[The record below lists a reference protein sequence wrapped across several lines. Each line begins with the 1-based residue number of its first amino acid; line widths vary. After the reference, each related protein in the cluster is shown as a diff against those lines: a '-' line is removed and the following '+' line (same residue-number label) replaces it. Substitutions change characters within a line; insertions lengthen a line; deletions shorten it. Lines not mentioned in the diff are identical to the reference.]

1 MGVNVV
7 DSNLFKENL
16 KKYYNTEADLR
27 NKYIMEEWKI
37 RIRGN
42 FYNLIKSENKITLLE
57 LGAGAGYDSQF
68 FLNNGLNVVAT
79 DISSEMVKSCKE
91 KGIEAYELDFYNL
104 SKLSKR
110 FDCIWA
116 MNTLLHVPKADL
128 PKVLNEINSVLNEN
142 GLFYMGVWGGED
154 FEKEYVKAEVSSTPR
169 FFSYHSE
176 IELKTTLDKHFHLV
190 SFDQFDVEK
199 EDKTKDTFQSIIMRK
214 M

>member
-1 MGVNVV
+1 MDTNIVK
-7 DSNLFKENL
+7 LNL
-16 KKYYNTEADLR
+16 KEFYNQEAELR
-27 NKYIMEEWKI
+27 NLSEKQEWKKNQ
-37 RIRGN
+37 RDQ
-42 FYNLIKSENKITLLE
+42 FLSYVKSENKNSLLE
-57 LGAGAGYDSQF
+57 IGAGTGDDSQF
-68 FLNNGLNVVAT
+68 FMNSGLSVVAV
-79 DISSEMVKSCKE
+79 DLSSEMVILCKE

-176 IELKTTLDKHFHLV
+176 IELKTTLDKHFQMI
-190 SFDQFDVEK
+190 SFEQFDVEK